1 MEKRINTRQSSNV
14 NIVMILKSMFWFRY
28 NHQYN
33 YFHQVSIFFLSIKS
47 YIMAILMFTTI
58 TNYI

>member
-1 MEKRINTRQSSNV
+1 M

-33 YFHQVSIFFLSIKS
+33 YFHQVRIFFLYIKS